1 MYLFK
6 EGLNFDVGFISHQR
20 NHIVSDLLFQSIN
33 AHSELRRL
41 ALLKCDELNDIK
53 WLIYQ
58 FPEE

>member
-1 MYLFK
+1 MLDLFLIK
-6 EGLNFDVGFISHQR
+6 